1 MFLDF
6 SPFKGIGRM
15 RADLRSVTIFC
26 RSRAFFFLPVA
37 LLVVAFSHLRAEGTD
52 YSFFEKNIR
61 PIFARHCYG
70 CHSEKAGKREGGLTL
85 DTPEDWIRG
94 GETGPAI
101 VAGDPQKSLLLEA
114 VRYQS
119 AALQMPPSKP
129 LTTAEIQ
136 HIETWI
142 RSGAR
147 APSKTESQTV
157 MNPSDPVEGRKHWAY
172 QPLLTPPIPSSIED
186 SRERNAI
193 DRWIAHG
200 RAQRGLKTV
209 QRADAIT
216 LAKRL
221 SFQLIGLP
229 PSDQELL
236 ELAKDPADWDIEQ
249 FVDELLASPE
259 FGRRWGRHWLD
270 LARYADS
277 NGLDENFLFR
287 EAWRYRNWIIDAIN
301 QDMPFDRFLL
311 EQIAGDLLPYD
322 SVHQRDQQRIAAG
335 FLVVGPKVLLG
346 IEPERQQMDIADEQI
361 ETIGRAVLG
370 QSLGCARC
378 HDHKFDPFPT
388 KDYYALAGIFTSTQ
402 VMEQRYM
409 LGQQR
414 VMERLQGLGE
424 TGDNLDE
431 SYEQYWRQHPEKK
444 AKRDKIKSALD
455 ILSRRNEC
463 EIQERLI
470 RDPDLFA
477 NDAKIPGLDT
487 DMRFAAQQKWFDELE
502 REVANAPGIPA
513 RAMIPTDSS
522 TVKDESIRLAGK
534 FNEHGSVVPRGYLT
548 VLTDQGESLP
558 SNQSGRKELARWLC
572 EPSQPAGWLMARV
585 QVNRVWHHLMGR
597 GIVRTVDDFGRMGE
611 QPSHPEL
618 LDHLAND
625 WIRHGMSLKS
635 LVRSIVLSETF
646 ALSTESD
653 HDNESIDAD
662 NTGLWRAHRRRLEP
676 ESLRDAMLDAAG
688 QLHLG
693 WTDSTVHYL
702 GDQATAVG
710 KNLVRRRT
718 DIPFRSIYL
727 PVIRNDLPELFD
739 TFDFANPQSTTGA
752 RPITNVPTQ
761 SLFMLNDESVMN
773 AAASIAR
780 SILDESNDHQRQQ
793 LIYRLYWRIVQ
804 LPPTEEESRIA
815 GLFLEKFLA
824 KMPGSDRESLE
835 SALALAAHA
844 LLASS
849 RFQYLD

>member
-1 MFLDF
+1 
-6 SPFKGIGRM
+6 M
-15 RADLRSVTIFC
+15 RADLRNVTMSR
-26 RSRAFFFLPVA
+26 RSRTVYSVSFTFLIVT
-37 LLVVAFSHLRAEGTD
+37 FSHLRAEDID

-61 PIFARHCYG
+61 PIFARHCYA
-70 CHSEKAGKREGGLTL
+70 CHSEKSGKREGGLTL
-85 DTPEDWIRG
+85 DTPEDWMRG

-119 AALQMPPSKP
+119 AELQMPPSKP

-136 HIETWI
+136 FIETWI

-147 APSKTESQTV
+147 APSTMESRTV
-157 MNPSDPVEGRKHWAY
+157 TNPSDPLEGRKHWAY
-172 QPLLTPPIPSSIED
+172 QPISTSIIPSPID
-186 SRERNAI
+186 DGRERNAI

-200 RAQRGLKTV
+200 RAQRGLKAVRRTDV
-209 QRADAIT
+209 IT

-229 PSDQELL
+229 PGDQKLL
-236 ELAKDPADWDIEQ
+236 ELANDPTEWAIEQ

-301 QDMPFDRFLL
+301 QDIPFDRFLL
-311 EQIAGDLLPYD
+311 EQIAGDLLPYQSID
-322 SVHQRDQQRIAAG
+322 QRDRQRIAAG

-361 ETIGRAVLG
+361 ETVGRAVLG

-424 TGDNLDE
+424 TGDNLDDA
-431 SYEQYWRQHPEKK
+431 YEQYWRQHPEKK
-444 AKRDKIKSALD
+444 TKRDKVKSALD
-455 ILSRRNEC
+455 ILIRQNEC
-463 EIQERLI
+463 EIQQRLI
-470 RDPDLFA
+470 SDPDLFA
-477 NDAKIPGLDT
+477 DDVKLPGVNTDARL
-487 DMRFAAQQKWFDELE
+487 AAQRKWFDELE

-513 RAMIPTDSS
+513 RAMIPMDSS
-522 TVKDESIRLAGK
+522 NVKDESVRIAGK
-534 FNEHGSVVPRGYLT
+534 FNEHGSVVPRGFLT
-548 VLTDQGESLP
+548 VLTEQGESMP
-558 SNQSGRKELARWLC
+558 PNQSGRQELARWLC
-572 EPSQPAGWLMARV
+572 DTTQPAGWLMARV

-618 LDHLAND
+618 LDHLAHD
-625 WIRHGMSLKS
+625 WIQNGMSLKS

-646 ALSTESD
+646 ALSTVSD
-653 HDNESIDAD
+653 HDNETIDAD

-676 ESLRDAMLDAAG
+676 ESLRDAMLDAAQ

-693 WTDSTVHYL
+693 WTESTVHYL

-710 KNLVRRRT
+710 QNLVRRRT

-761 SLFMLNDESVMN
+761 SLFMLNDESVMH
-773 AAASIAR
+773 AAKGIAR
-780 SILDESNDHQRQQ
+780 SILDESNDHHRQQ
-793 LIYRLYWRIVQ
+793 LIHRLYWRIVQ
-804 LPPTEEESRIA
+804 LPPTEEESRLA
-815 GLFLEKFLA
+815 GLFLEKSLE